1 MEEITPAPAP
11 LAALFEKAQQVT
23 VTCRETRDALLETPD
38 ELVARIVSALQTL
51 KSAILDGLEQK
62 VMDAAE
68 RGLSAVAVY
77 NFNGN
82 EFVDNI
88 SILYLLK
95 GPKPMTPKIPD
106 TAPLPLLPS
115 LCKSLRRLPWSTT
128 GTGFPGETGSSSS
141 GKQVDDIPVY
151 KDIYSYKTL

>member
-1 MEEITPAPAP
+1 MEEIVPAPAP
-11 LAALFEKAQQVT
+11 LAALFEKVQQVT
-23 VTCRETRDALLETPD
+23 ATCRETRDALLESPD
-38 ELVARIVSALQTL
+38 ELVARIVSARQTL

-82 EFVDNI
+82 EFVENI

-106 TAPLPLLPS
+106 TAPPPLLPELLEELAPFS
-115 LCKSLRRLPWSTT
+115 LVHDWDGISGGNRLLLKW
-128 GTGFPGETGSSSS
+128 
-141 GKQVDDIPVY
+141 
-151 KDIYSYKTL
+151 